1 MPFAGDSPHGGEVMK
16 TKAWITIIGFVVLL
30 VFATI
35 SLAGAKTV
43 TEKGRTVYHMVKVE
57 VIPVGDI
64 PGHIVGVADARG
76 LTFVE
81 NGDVATYLNRILFDF
96 TNGTGP
102 HWGYGV
108 TTFPDGSTMVIKFEG
123 TTTALEGG
131 ASSFKGTYI
140 YVGGT
145 GRFEGVQGKASYT
158 GKRAA
163 PMSPGGPADS
173 YSDYI
178 ATYTIP
184 SQ

>member
-1 MPFAGDSPHGGEVMK
+1 MRAKLCF
-16 TKAWITIIGFVVLL
+16 IIAFTVLFV
-30 VFATI
+30 FGAM
-35 SLAGAKTV
+35 SLAVAKTV

-57 VIPVGDI
+57 VILVGDI
-64 PGHIVGVADARG
+64 PGHIVGVVDARG

-81 NGDVATYLNRILFDF
+81 NGDVGTYLNRILFDF

-131 ASSFKGTYI
+131 ASSFQGTYI

-178 ATYTIP
+178 ATYTLP